1 MKPFPYQLTGI
12 EFLASRKC
20 AALLDEPGL
29 GKTAQAIEA
38 LGRVGAKRTLLIVP
52 LIVIANWER
61 ELEMWAPWA
70 STQRLRNGRNTID
83 PDVSIVLCP
92 HSLIARE
99 PILEQLRAE
108 QWDVTVVDEAHYFKN
123 PKAARSQALY
133 ARATGI
139 APHTDRLW
147 LLTGTLLPNNASEV
161 WTHLTQLAPE
171 RITYNNR
178 MMQYW
183 QFQQRY
189 CEYEETRFGKRIIG
203 NRNVEELRDILSSC
217 TLGRRKADVLP
228 DLPPSRSVQVPLP
241 APTRKQL
248 KPMEDLLDRVSEETG
263 RNVRQLGGA
272 DLLQAVR
279 DSSEFSTYRRLSG
292 EIKTEAA
299 IEWLTGELESGLE
312 KVVVFAHHI
321 GIIQQITAALA
332 SYGAQAI
339 TGDVSADGR
348 QRIVDQFQT
357 DPECRV
363 VIGQLTAASTGIT
376 LTAASDVVFVE
387 ADWTPGTNKQA
398 SDRVHRVGQDKPVLC
413 RYLTMEGSVDELVTA
428 AIMRKMAMISELD
441 TTNASTA

>member
-1 MKPFPYQLTGI
+1 MKPFPYQQTGI
-12 EFLASRKC
+12 EFLASRTR

-61 ELEMWAPWA
+61 ELEMWAPWL
-70 STQRLRNGRNTID
+70 STQRLRNGRD
-83 PDVSIVLCP
+83 KVDADASVVLCP
-92 HSLIARE
+92 HSLVARE
-99 PILEQLRAE
+99 KILLQLTEQR
-108 QWDVTVVDEAHYFKN
+108 WDVVIVDEAHYFKN
-123 PKAARSQALY
+123 PKAARTQALY

-139 APHTDRLW
+139 APHAERLW
-147 LLTGTLLPNNASEV
+147 LLTGTLIPNNASEV

-171 RITYNNR
+171 SITYNGR
-178 MMQYW
+178 LMQPW
-183 QFQQRY
+183 QFEQRY
-189 CEYEETRFGKRIIG
+189 CEYEETRFGKRITG
-203 NRNVEELRDILSSC
+203 NRNADELRDILSTC

-228 DLPPSRSVQVPLP
+228 DLPTSRSTCVTLP

-248 KPMEDLLDRVSEETG
+248 KPMEDLLDRISEETG
-263 RNVRQLGGA
+263 RNVRELSGA

-321 GIIQQITAALA
+321 GIIQQLTEALS

-387 ADWTPGTNKQA
+387 TDWTPGTNKQA
-398 SDRVHRVGQDKPVLC
+398 SDRVHRVGQTKPVLV
-413 RYLTMEGSVDELVTA
+413 RHLTMEGSVDELVTS
-428 AIMRKMAMISELD
+428 AIMRKTRMISELD
-441 TTNASTA
+441 TTC